1 MNVVLIGPA
10 GSGKG
15 TQGKILAEKF
25 NLVHIST
32 GSLLRAEVEKGSD
45 RSKEIESYIGEGNMV
60 PDTLMREVLKSRLL
74 EEDCSSRGVILD
86 GYPRNVE
93 QAKELHGL
101 FKELDRKMD
110 LALEVYVP
118 REELLKRIAGRF
130 SCKKCGT
137 VYNKFFANTKVE
149 DVCDECGSTEFDG
162 RADDKKTEA
171 IEKRLKIYED
181 ITKPVVDFYRKKGL
195 IYSVNG
201 SKSVETIASEIEK
214 ALTDVG
220 AS

>member
-32 GSLLRAEVEKGSD
+32 GSLLREEVEKGGEK
-45 RSKEIESYIGEGNMV
+45 SKEIDSYISEGNMV
-60 PDTLMREVLKSRLL
+60 PDALMIEVLKSRLL
-74 EEDCSSRGVILD
+74 EEDCSSKGVILD

-93 QAKELHGL
+93 QAKELHNL
-101 FKELDRKMD
+101 FKELDRKLD
-110 LALEVYVP
+110 LALEVFVP
-118 REELLKRIAGRF
+118 RDELMRRITGRF
-130 SCKKCGT
+130 TCKKCGA

-149 DVCDECGSTEFDG
+149 GVCDKCGSTEFDG
-162 RADDKKTEA
+162 RADDAKTEA
-171 IEKRLKIYED
+171 VEKRLKIYED
-181 ITKPVVDFYRKKGL
+181 ITSPVVDFYRKKGL

-214 ALTDVG
+214 ALTDAG